1 MTPDNTELQSR
12 IDPQSNQADYLCHVD
27 LIVWEEL
34 PIANKAAVEC
44 TDQLLRKLMEC
55 SLPFGGKP
63 IVGLGNFHQVAPVI
77 KNGSRAAVF
86 DASIHSSYLW
96 PLFTIL
102 PLMQPIRNAMDPE
115 FSDWVDQ
122 VG

>member
-1 MTPDNTELQSR
+1 M
-12 IDPQSNQADYLCHVD
+12 
-27 LIVWEEL
+27 
-34 PIANKAAVEC
+34 ANKAAVEC

-63 IVGLGNFHQVAPVI
+63 IVGLGDFRQVVLVI
-77 KNGSRAAVF
+77 KNSSRAAVF
-86 DASIHSSYLW
+86 DTSIHLSYFW